1 MNVLVVEDSREVVD
15 AVSLCFELRWPGANV
30 VSTSEGEQVLELI
43 QKEPPDVIILDLV
56 LPGIDGFEV
65 LRQIRR
71 QSNVP
76 VVILS
81 VKGDEMDKVRGLEL
95 GADDYI
101 VKPFAP
107 AELLARVKAVL
118 RRTHMFELNSQEKP
132 FVSNN
137 LKINF
142 NTREVL
148 RGETLIK
155 LTPTEY
161 SLLCQLVK
169 NEGRVLTHQVLLE
182 KVWGSD
188 CTDAVEYLRKYIQR
202 LREKLEDNPEN
213 PRMFLSERGLGYKF
227 VSAS

>member
-30 VSTSEGEQVLELI
+30 VSTSEGAQVLDLI
-43 QKEPPDVIILDLV
+43 QTEPPDVIILDLV

-81 VKGDEMDKVRGLEL
+81 VEGDEMDKVRGLEL

-107 AELLARVKAVL
+107 AELLARLKRYYVVL
-118 RRTHMFELNSQEKP
+118 ICSSSIHRK
-132 FVSNN
+132 
-137 LKINF
+137 
-142 NTREVL
+142 
-148 RGETLIK
+148 
-155 LTPTEY
+155 
-161 SLLCQLVK
+161 SLLLAIIS
-169 NEGRVLTHQVLLE
+169 RSTSTHE
-182 KVWGSD
+182 K
-188 CTDAVEYLRKYIQR
+188 Y
-202 LREKLEDNPEN
+202 
-213 PRMFLSERGLGYKF
+213 SEVRR
-227 VSAS
+227 